1 MRRVFAA
8 FGFVALAGALI
19 LSFVLIPGAPLSASS
34 DQSATFLIPAS
45 DGYGIAQCLLSGDAC
60 GEVVADAWCESHGYA
75 RANSFGAAALGDY
88 MGSAASAVRIS
99 LNEREMPLSITCS
112 D

>member
-19 LSFVLIPGAPLSASS
+19 LSFVLIPSAPLSAAS
-34 DQSATFLIPAS
+34 DQTATFLIPAS
-45 DGYGIAQCLLSGDAC
+45 DGYGIAHCLLSGDAC
-60 GEVVADAWCESHGYA
+60 GEIVAGAWCESHGYA
-75 RANSFGAAALGDY
+75 RADSFGAAALDDY
-88 MGSAASAVRIS
+88 TGSTSAVRVAAG
-99 LNEREMPLSITCS
+99 NHHTPLSITCS